1 MGANVTQAQ
10 ALVLFL
16 IGFIFIAAGVAASMM
31 YLVIGLVLV
40 GASCALFMKC
50 KPWEHQE

>member
-1 MGANVTQAQ
+1 MGANATQAQ

-16 IGFIFIAAGVAASMM
+16 IGFIFIAAGLAANVM
-31 YLVIGLVLV
+31 YLVIGMLLV
-40 GASCALFMKC
+40 GASLAVFMKC